1 MQNPV
6 EKFWQLRLADLKT
19 ELEVNNFEVFVADTP
34 EQARDLVVRDII
46 PELAP
51 KTVSWGGSMTV
62 VDSGLYDAL
71 KDRKDLEMI
80 DTLDKT
86 VSREESIERR
96 RQALLVDL
104 FITGTNAVTETG
116 QLVNLDMI
124 GNRVAGITFGPK
136 NVIILVGR
144 NKIVP
149 ELDEAM
155 YRIKDYAAPAN
166 AMRLAKKTPCTKTSV
181 CEECRSPNRICNHWA
196 ITEKSFPKGRIK
208 VVLINADMGL

>member
-1 MQNPV
+1 MQSPI
-6 EKFWQLRLADLKT
+6 EKFWQLRLSDVKA
-19 ELEVNNFEVFVADTP
+19 ELEANNFDVCIADTP
-34 EQARDLVVRDII
+34 EQAKDRVLDDML
-46 PELAP
+46 PGLKP
-51 KTVSWGGSMTV
+51 KSISFGGSMTV
-62 VDSGLYDAL
+62 VATGLYDAL
-71 KDRKDLEMI
+71 KKREDLEII
-80 DTLDKT
+80 DTMDRT
-86 VSREESIERR
+86 VSREESLERR

-124 GNRVAGITFGPK
+124 GNRVAGITFGPR

-166 AMRLAKKTPCTKTSV
+166 AIRLDMKTPCAKTSV
-181 CEECRSPNRICNHWA
+181 CEECKSPQRICNHWT

-208 VVLINADMGL
+208 VVLINAELGL